1 MRVLVK
7 GREGRWRASCV
18 GGARSGDSR
27 RRTDVVGV
35 SWDPYPVPS
44 VAAVAASSVARHAI
58 DATPAGWRSGAGSS
72 PLNRPSTTASSPR
85 NDFVKNYQ
93 VHPTHWLIST
103 QVLVPVGAG
112 PRPRGRLAHTEAAV
126 HAVIRCGRGETL
138 AAEPGR
144 GARVLA
150 FCLRVGVGVHAAHAV
165 FFFVTL
171 GTVSSTYRGISLA
184 LGLRRTPSSI
194 AGLRRACLS

>member
-1 MRVLVK
+1 MQ
-7 GREGRWRASCV
+7 
-18 GGARSGDSR
+18 
-27 RRTDVVGV
+27 TDYLQT
-35 SWDPYPVPS
+35 DP
-44 VAAVAASSVARHAI
+44 
-58 DATPAGWRSGAGSS
+58 
-72 PLNRPSTTASSPR
+72 
-85 NDFVKNYQ
+85 
-93 VHPTHWLIST
+93 
-103 QVLVPVGAG
+103 
-112 PRPRGRLAHTEAAV
+112 EAAV

-184 LGLRRTPSSI
+184 LGLRRRPRVQLLASQSMFVVTVYAARGSYTRLKIGAES
-194 AGLRRACLS
+194 RRCKPEAETNEW